1 MYCLKCGQETEED
14 QAFCLSCRKEM
25 VKYPVSSN
33 AVVQLPPRKQTQ
45 TRKPVKK
52 RISPEDQIHIL
63 KKRVRLFA
71 CLFLASLL
79 LAVCLSIPV
88 IRHFGESRAQIGQN
102 YTTLRPASEPTEA
115 TATAE

>member
-14 QAFCLSCRKEM
+14 QAFCLTCRKEM

-88 IRHFGESRAQIGQN
+88 IRHLGESRAQIGQN
-102 YTTLRPASEPTEA
+102 YMTVKPTAEPTEG
-115 TATAE
+115 TTVGE